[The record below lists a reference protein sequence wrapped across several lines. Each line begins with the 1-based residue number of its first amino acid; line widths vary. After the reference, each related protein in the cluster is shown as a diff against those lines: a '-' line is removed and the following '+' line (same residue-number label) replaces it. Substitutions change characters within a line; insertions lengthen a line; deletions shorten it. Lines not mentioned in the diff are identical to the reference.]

1 MTIDEET
8 RPWWESLTMCRGKT
22 KQNRLCR
29 RRAMRPYEIG
39 PGNLYYPHVCH
50 MHWDQEVGIVA
61 KFDEKGLLD

>member
-39 PGNLYYPHVCH
+39 PENLYYPVTCH
-50 MHWDQEVGIVA
+50 LHWDQEIEIKEGSN
-61 KFDEKGLLD
+61 GNR